1 MSFVQVIEFRTS
13 DIESFK
19 KTGEEWEQAT
29 AGKRTARRRIL
40 TRDHHDPDRY
50 LMMVFFDSYEAA
62 MENSRLPETQAIA
75 GRMMGLAGGQPVF
88 HDLEVLEDRSL

>member
-13 DIESFK
+13 DIESIK
-19 KTGEEWEQAT
+19 KTGQEWEQAT
-29 AGKRTARRRIL
+29 AGKRTARRRVL
-40 TRDHHDPDRY
+40 TQDQHDPDRY

-75 GRMMGLAGGQPVF
+75 GRMMALAEGPPVF
-88 HDLEVLEDRSL
+88 HDLEVLEDRGL